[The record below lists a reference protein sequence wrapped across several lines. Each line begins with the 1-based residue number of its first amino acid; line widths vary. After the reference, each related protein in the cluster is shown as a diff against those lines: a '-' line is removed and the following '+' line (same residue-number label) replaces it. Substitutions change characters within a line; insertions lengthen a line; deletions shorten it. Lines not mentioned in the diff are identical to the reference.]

1 MALSA
6 LGSCDSDVIAAALSR
21 ITDPIERRDENS
33 FPNMMLHHKE

>member
-21 ITDPIERRDENS
+21 TVERRDENS
-33 FPNMMLHHKE
+33 FPNIMLHQ